1 MLAHPE
7 CPKAVLV
14 LADHVGSTAALLK
27 YAQQSDAD
35 TFIVATE
42 SGILHQM
49 HKSCTE
55 KNFIPAPPDEL
66 GCGCNECSFMKQIN
80 LEKIRNSL
88 RDMAPVVKVD
98 AETARRAIVPI
109 KRMLELS

>member
-49 HKSCTE
+49 HKSC
-55 KNFIPAPPDEL
+55 P
-66 GCGCNECSFMKQIN
+66 
-80 LEKIRNSL
+80 EKISYRRL
-88 RDMAPVVKVD
+88 RTNLDVD
-98 AETARRAIVPI
+98 ATNVR
-109 KRMLELS
+109 L